1 MCWCGLRSLVVHDLD
16 TNDDMWLTKTTN
28 FKELSRYSLED
39 MLTCDADT
47 KFLLCMNVDMDEYEY
62 SNLLLDSAMEQGLSN
77 TGGTSAR
84 SLGRSIIVFEQRCA
98 RHKCTMT

>member
-1 MCWCGLRSLVVHDLD
+1 MCWCGLRSSVVHDLD

-77 TGGTSAR
+77 IGGDNCKIF
-84 SLGRSIIVFEQRCA
+84 GKVYYCF
-98 RHKCTMT
+98 